1 MKVERVEQPAINV
14 HNLEDAIKLY
24 SDILETEFEI
34 FEDSV
39 IEKIT
44 TDDAKPS
51 EGGTKIRIALDRTGF
66 FELVENDPPVAQEG
80 LRNIHV
86 KVPDI
91 EEAIA
96 ELKSKGIRL
105 LARIKIG
112 SFKEAICNPDDLHG
126 VRLCLVEYDTP
137 SLVEAFYKK

>member
-1 MKVERVEQPAINV
+1 VKVERVEQPAINV
-14 HNLEDAIKLY
+14 HNLEEAIKLY

-34 FEDSV
+34 FDDSV
-39 IEKIT
+39 IEKT
-44 TDDAKPS
+44 VADDAKPS
-51 EGGTKIRIALDRTGF
+51 EGVTRTRIALDRTGF
-66 FELVENDPPVAQEG
+66 FELVENNPPVAQEG

-96 ELKSKGIRL
+96 ELQGKGIHL

-112 SFKEAICNPDDLHG
+112 AFKEAIFNPDDLHG

-137 SLVEAFYKK
+137 SLVEAFHEK